1 MPQQLLQ
8 SLSRCG
14 EDFEYSGY
22 VDRKYGFPD
31 GDGCL
36 GDRRTPSDTEG
47 NSVAFA
53 VFLRRTTPS
62 FRVEFVAL
70 LMGLE
75 TLDLEHSHLF
85 FEVLDCL
92 NGDLAYFEVG
102 ALRFSISLA
111 LWSRMKSFSATSSFV
126 C

>member
-1 MPQQLLQ
+1 MLFLEAI
-8 SLSRCG
+8 LEFARRNFRIAFIG
-14 EDFEYSGY
+14 
-22 VDRKYGFPD
+22 VD
-31 GDGCL
+31 L
-36 GDRRTPSDTEG
+36 ALPSVEFFVEG
-47 NSVAFA
+47 SF
-53 VFLRRTTPS
+53 VF
-62 FRVEFVAL
+62 FKFVAL

-75 TLDLEHSHLF
+75 TFDLEHSLLF